1 MSQWTFASLHEFGER
16 ASASLRQPW
25 RGAFW
30 RGVRIAIAVV
40 VRAWLRVYHR
50 LSIHGIHNVPRCGT
64 SFVMVANHASH
75 LDTLCLLAALPL
87 RKLHRAYAAAA
98 ADYFFVSAAATAVA
112 VLACNALPFQRRSR
126 ARLRQSLSLCRGLLR
141 QQGSVLIL
149 YPEGTRSAD
158 GRMQRFR
165 PGVGALLAGTAV
177 AAVPCYLEGTDRAL
191 GKGRWIPRPR
201 KIRLVIGQ
209 PRRYAGVASHKAGVN
224 AVCGDLGTAV
234 RELAGATTAHD
245 DDSDRPNR

>member
-1 MSQWTFASLHEFGER
+1 MSQWTFASSLEWGER
-16 ASASLRQPW
+16 ASPSSRLTCR
-25 RGAFW
+25 RAFW
-30 RGVRIAIAVV
+30 RGVRIGIAVV

-50 LSIHGIHNVPRCGT
+50 LSIQGSQNLPQHGT
-64 SFVMVANHASH
+64 SFVIVANHASH

-87 RKLHRAYAAAA
+87 RRLHRAYAAAA

-112 VLACNALPFQRRSR
+112 VLACNALPFQRRNR
-126 ARLRQSLSLCRGLLR
+126 ARLRQSLSLCRTLLR
-141 QQGSVLIL
+141 QEGSVLIL

-158 GRMQRFR
+158 GRIQRFR
-165 PGVGALLAGTAV
+165 PGIGALLAGTPV

-209 PRRYAGVASHKAGVN
+209 PRRYAGVASHKTGVN
-224 AVCGDLGTAV
+224 GVRGDLEAAG
-234 RELAGATTAHD
+234 RELAGATTPHD
-245 DDSDRPNR
+245 DDSDRANR